1 MAVTKSSEL
10 LELDR
15 RIDSC
20 GSFVVVTHNHPDGD
34 ALGSSSALCR
44 YLRQLGKE
52 KVAVVREDAAQ
63 TIAFIAEGDP
73 LLQGDAAIEAIAE
86 AEMILCTDF
95 NGLSRAGAYGQ
106 AISESKAY
114 KVLFDHHLNPQMQE
128 FDLVFSTPEIS
139 SACEVVYSVLK
150 HMPRKADFASGIGDC
165 LMAGMTTDTNNFAN
179 SVFPG
184 TLAMASEL
192 ISAGVDR
199 DAIVANLYN
208 RYRKNRV
215 LAISHILSEHMLL
228 REDGL
233 AVLTVSKEL
242 WHRFGLE
249 EGELEGMVNIPL
261 TIDEVKV
268 CI

>member
-20 GSFVVVTHNHPDGD
+20 GSFVVVTHTHPDGD

-95 NGLSRAGAYGQ
+95 NGLARAGAYGQ

-114 KVLFDHHLNPQMQE
+114 
-128 FDLVFSTPEIS
+128 
-139 SACEVVYSVLK
+139 
-150 HMPRKADFASGIGDC
+150 
-165 LMAGMTTDTNNFAN
+165 
-179 SVFPG
+179 
-184 TLAMASEL
+184 
-192 ISAGVDR
+192 
-199 DAIVANLYN
+199 
-208 RYRKNRV
+208 
-215 LAISHILSEHMLL
+215 
-228 REDGL
+228 
-233 AVLTVSKEL
+233 
-242 WHRFGLE
+242 
-249 EGELEGMVNIPL
+249 
-261 TIDEVKV
+261 
-268 CI
+268 